1 MPTVLTTTVDTLR
14 PYTHDTRTAQEYS
27 NTTGRERPRQAATR
41 QRPAPT
47 TSNDLVAESSHR
59 GGQSMIFVCAGLN
72 LAVPPS
78 EGVLSL
84 WHELELFA
92 ECPSGRLGRRWDSR
106 RHDVPGLTP

>member
-1 MPTVLTTTVDTLR
+1 
-14 PYTHDTRTAQEYS
+14 
-27 NTTGRERPRQAATR
+27 
-41 QRPAPT
+41 
-47 TSNDLVAESSHR
+47 
-59 GGQSMIFVCAGLN
+59 MIFVCAGLN